1 MSNRAE
7 GRHIGAKGNGP
18 NGISS
23 HCASREGH
31 AERAGQRLEILHAA
45 PEGNNRDC
53 REACGRRAG
62 AHASSGKE
70 RRGRGENVR
79 KIGCKRCRMTSECI
93 LEGAQACA
101 PLRLLKKQR
110 ANVRDAMKGGKPFI
124 FICIARL
131 CWTGGGDFA
140 KRQRSKI
147 ISAALSC
154 RMKPFIL
161 QEACQKRSF

>member
-93 LEGAQACA
+93 LEGGASVRPPQTVEKAASKCAGCNEGRQALHFHLYRPALLDGRGRFCEAAAQ
-101 PLRLLKKQR
+101 Q
-110 ANVRDAMKGGKPFI
+110 NHF
-124 FICIARL
+124 
-131 CWTGGGDFA
+131 
-140 KRQRSKI
+140 
-147 ISAALSC
+147 
-154 RMKPFIL
+154 
-161 QEACQKRSF
+161 RSFVLQDETLHPAGSVSKT